1 MPADTVLADPMPPT
15 RLAALLAECDGALT
29 EAALAEARFIG
40 ADATSA
46 VVAALLDAELTS
58 PSDDWTPLAAVYLA
72 TELRLAGTVPS
83 LVSCLLQ
90 ADVGDALWEA
100 ALNAIRAIG
109 APAVEPLLAAF
120 DAHSDIFARSSI
132 ADALL
137 ATGATDERVLNALL
151 RLLDDDTAQG
161 ADKLAQYGDRSALP
175 ALVEALDRAELDPA
189 GDRDFLANEDV
200 LNLAGAIESLGGTLT
215 ETQRAKEQAVLR
227 RREGVFFEAR
237 RLSAHEI
244 AQVPVRREH
253 RPGRNDPCHCGSGK
267 KYKKCHLAE
276 DEERE
281 RERSARAT

>member
-161 ADKLAQYGDRSALP
+161 ADKLAQYGDHRVLP
-175 ALVEALDRAELDPA
+175 ALVKALDRAELDPA

-200 LNLAGAIESLGGTLT
+200 LNLAGAIQSLGGTLT

-227 RREGVFFEAR
+227 RREGVFLEAQ
-237 RLSAHEI
+237 RLSAQEI
-244 AQVPVRREH
+244 ESAQVPVRREH

-276 DEERE
+276 DGE

>member
-1 MPADTVLADPMPPT
+1 MRPSSWESRWRCAGG
-15 RLAALLAECDGALT
+15 DGARRRRR
-29 EAALAEARFIG
+29 AEGR
-40 ADATSA
+40 
-46 VVAALLDAELTS
+46 
-58 PSDDWTPLAAVYLA
+58 
-72 TELRLAGTVPS
+72 RH
-83 LVSCLLQ
+83 
-90 ADVGDALWEA
+90 VGDELWEA
-100 ALNAIRAIG
+100 ALNALRAIG

-132 ADALL
+132 ADALV

-151 RLLDDDTAQG
+151 RLLDDDTVQG
-161 ADKLAQYGDRSALP
+161 ADKLAQYGDRSVLP

-200 LNLAGAIESLGGTLT
+200 LNLAGAIQSLGGTLT

-227 RREGVFFEAR
+227 RREGVFLEAR
-237 RLSAHEI
+237 RLSAEEI
-244 AQVPVRREH
+244 ERAQGPVLREH

-281 RERSARAT
+281 RSARAT